1 MAGKKWNNQGGSNFG
16 NQNRQ
21 NRNQKPKGLP
31 SVPQLDDLRESNI
44 TSFKLIKVKPAK
56 PDYGQFGDAIWTLDI
71 FLEDEYIDKIDEID
85 DLDIPIP
92 TIRDIK
98 IMDEPPLNPR
108 YEDRTDPEN
117 NPNLFPDFVYNE
129 YEIVVK
135 FYQQSAALGLVL
147 TIMSG
152 QAYAARNNLND
163 PKLDLAIVIVSS
175 APITI
180 NQGAINISST
190 VNIVKLLNS
199 KQNPIYSLYNWII
212 SKLPITTKNDG
223 KYGDPIFT
231 ALEIDQLAIKLPS
244 IGFVAVN
251 NGLQC
256 GLFYDDTGLQPKQI
270 CIHAIDK
277 VLDFK
282 ISSQKDQFYW
292 SVLYANQPI
301 PLCLT
306 LNQLPIVSIRF
317 KSGTETE
324 YKWAEG
330 IFEIEVFLTEP
341 LDQPLEVDI
350 VVSGTADTAKY
361 IVNGLTQGFGR
372 RYVTIQALSLVAD
385 ITIET
390 LANPSELTDKNVVL
404 TIDPTTIYDILAN
417 TTTATIKP
425 QLPVVSILFSDGSNL
440 STIPANQ
447 QYSNA
452 ILSIDTA
459 LSYDLFVDINLT
471 SNGALNDFSTN
482 GVIVPNTS
490 SGTNFTTVVI
500 FAGNTTRNLLVEPL
514 NNANY
519 LPNPRTISLAIA
531 PLPQYDIDLINTGVV
546 LTVVP
551 VSLNMRLNISSA
563 NNGFVD
569 GASINYN
576 TLTTVSANTTG
587 LLSNFAAPF
596 GSSQSYIDSL
606 FTLRSYRAV
615 YAMQA
620 VLTLPFDVDIQV
632 YISVSQSG
640 RLRYLTAIIPA
651 GSLESNSV
659 GIPCIPSSRNIS
671 YQNFGEFISSSNQFL
686 PPYIFL
692 SPPINPA
699 LPIAQGNASYVLY
712 L

>member
-31 SVPQLDDLRESNI
+31 SVPQFDDLRESNI

-71 FLEDEYIDKIDEID
+71 FPEDEYINSIYEID

-92 TIRDIK
+92 TIRNFRIL
-98 IMDEPPLNPR
+98 DEPPLKPQ
-108 YEDRTDPEN
+108 YEDTTKPEN

-175 APITI
+175 APIAI

-231 ALEIDQLAIKLPS
+231 ALEVDQSAIKLPS

-256 GLFYDDTGLQPKQI
+256 GLFYNDTGLQPKQI

-282 ISSQKDQFYW
+282 TSSQKDQFYW
-292 SVLYANQPI
+292 SVLYATTPRS
-301 PLCLT
+301 LCIT
-306 LNQLPIVSIRF
+306 LNQLPVVSIRF
-317 KSGTETE
+317 KPGTPSEF
-324 YKWAEG
+324 KWTEG
-330 IFEIEVFLTEP
+330 IFQLEVFLTEP
-341 LDQPLEVDI
+341 LDQPIEVDI

-361 IVNGLTQGFGR
+361 IINGLTQGFGR

-385 ITIET
+385 ITIEP
-390 LANPSELTDKNVVL
+390 LSNPIELIDKNVVI
-404 TIDPTTIYDILAN
+404 TIDPTTIYDILVN
-417 TTTATIKP
+417 TATATIKP
-425 QLPVVSILFSDGSNL
+425 QIPVVSIFFSDGSNV
-440 STIPANQ
+440 STIFADE

-452 ILSIDTA
+452 IISIDAA
-459 LSYDLFVDINLT
+459 LSYDLFVNINLT
-471 SNGALNDFSTN
+471 SSGALNDFSIN
-482 GVIVPNTS
+482 DVIVPDTL
-490 SGTNFTTVVI
+490 SGTNFTTVVV
-500 FAGNTTRNLLVEPL
+500 FAGNTTRNLVIEPL
-514 NNANY
+514 NNIDY

-531 PLPQYDIDLINTGVV
+531 PLPEYDIGLSEGGIN
-546 LTVVP
+546 LT
-551 VSLNMRLNISSA
+551 
-563 NNGFVD
+563 
-569 GASINYN
+569 
-576 TLTTVSANTTG
+576 
-587 LLSNFAAPF
+587 
-596 GSSQSYIDSL
+596 
-606 FTLRSYRAV
+606 
-615 YAMQA
+615 
-620 VLTLPFDVDIQV
+620 
-632 YISVSQSG
+632 
-640 RLRYLTAIIPA
+640 
-651 GSLESNSV
+651 
-659 GIPCIPSSRNIS
+659 
-671 YQNFGEFISSSNQFL
+671 
-686 PPYIFL
+686 
-692 SPPINPA
+692 INPA
-699 LPIAQGNASYVLY
+699 LIPVNMRINSDGLWPGATATFNPINGQFNGISVPVTFTTPTLINGVLGTDTISYQAINAIRIVLNTPVSATITVNLITISAGIIRYLQSTIPSGSLQSNMIPVPKTFPSTSVQFAGNPFSDYILNPSTPPIGIGLVVGDGQFFVY
-712 L
+712 